1 MAQSLKIIEMNGV
14 ISIDIAD
21 IFDGDEIAELAKAY
35 DIEDERIFY
44 EGFWYSFGE
53 GENGV
58 DTFIDENEIE
68 KKIERGYTIDN
79 IVSEFESRGFCADL
93 IQTSSGEIDMI
104 DYIESDEFDDDN
116 LELGFN
122 PYMGTYDYDC

>member
-1 MAQSLKIIEMNGV
+1 MAQSLKLIEMNGV
-14 ISIDIAD
+14 ISTDIAD
-21 IFDGDEIAELAKAY
+21 IFDNDEIAELAKAY
-35 DIEDERIFY
+35 NIEAERIFY

-58 DTFIDENEIE
+58 DTFINENEIGRMIE
-68 KKIERGYTIDN
+68 KGYTVDN
-79 IVSEFESRGFCADL
+79 IVSEFESRGYDADL
-93 IQTSSGEIDMI
+93 IQTSNGEIDMI
-104 DYIESDEFDDDN
+104 DYIEPDEFDDD